1 MAEQPKARRRNTRE
15 ELIKAGVEEINRYG
29 VAGFSMRRIAQ
40 LCGVSCG
47 APYKHFGDR
56 KEFIAAI
63 IDDVNAQWHA
73 RQAELLAA
81 YEGDTRKQIVEMS
94 TGYVQFLAENPHLRA
109 ILTLKDRDFDN
120 VYHRV
125 RGELSSP
132 TQRLIQRYCQEE
144 QLDEETRQRKVYVVR
159 SLIFVAAIQL
169 ANGELP
175 YSEHTLKMVHDS
187 IERELLLP

>member
-81 YEGDTRKQIVEMS
+81 YEGDTRKQIGLCSVFGGES
-94 TGYVQFLAENPHLRA
+94 PPAGHPHPEGPGL
-109 ILTLKDRDFDN
+109 
-120 VYHRV
+120 
-125 RGELSSP
+125 
-132 TQRLIQRYCQEE
+132 
-144 QLDEETRQRKVYVVR
+144 
-159 SLIFVAAIQL
+159 
-169 ANGELP
+169 
-175 YSEHTLKMVHDS
+175 
-187 IERELLLP
+187 

>member
-1 MAEQPKARRRNTRE
+1 
-15 ELIKAGVEEINRYG
+15 
-29 VAGFSMRRIAQ
+29 MRRIAQ

-132 TQRLIQRYCQEE
+132 TQRLIERYCQEE

-159 SLIFVAAIQL
+159 SLIFGAAIQFD
-169 ANGELP
+169 NGELP

>member
-81 YEGDTRKQIVEMS
+81 ALSAQWQKWRSDCDDGSHKE
-94 TGYVQFLAENPHLRA
+94 
-109 ILTLKDRDFDN
+109 IL
-120 VYHRV
+120 
-125 RGELSSP
+125 S
-132 TQRLIQRYCQEE
+132 
-144 QLDEETRQRKVYVVR
+144 
-159 SLIFVAAIQL
+159 
-169 ANGELP
+169 
-175 YSEHTLKMVHDS
+175 
-187 IERELLLP
+187 

>member
-63 IDDVNAQWHA
+63 IDILKAWLKPPA
-73 RQAELLAA
+73 AE
-81 YEGDTRKQIVEMS
+81 
-94 TGYVQFLAENPHLRA
+94 F
-109 ILTLKDRDFDN
+109 
-120 VYHRV
+120 
-125 RGELSSP
+125 
-132 TQRLIQRYCQEE
+132 C
-144 QLDEETRQRKVYVVR
+144 
-159 SLIFVAAIQL
+159 
-169 ANGELP
+169 
-175 YSEHTLKMVHDS
+175 
-187 IERELLLP
+187 IECV